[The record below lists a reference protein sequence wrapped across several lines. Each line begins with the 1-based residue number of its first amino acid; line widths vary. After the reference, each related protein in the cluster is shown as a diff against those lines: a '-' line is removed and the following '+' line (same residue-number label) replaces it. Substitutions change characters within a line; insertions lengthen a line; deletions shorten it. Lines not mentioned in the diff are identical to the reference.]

1 MIYGTLSKTSTFKK
15 ITEVLAT
22 SDVVLIFD
30 QKGMTCQGMD
40 SSHVSMTF
48 LNLDNRDFQE
58 YTCNTQHRIPLNVLN
73 LSKVIKCAGNDDA
86 MIIRYVDGEDFIT
99 LMFKNAERVLQF
111 SLNLVVI
118 EQDEVEIPDMQYME
132 NITMKATTFKATV
145 GDLIQVGEICTV
157 KCANDSVSFV
167 TKGDI
172 GEAKIVLKNCCETE
186 ISINFALRYLNIFA
200 KAASLCDTTT
210 MSISPELPLRL
221 VFTISEFSQIVF
233 FLAPQMEE

>member
-118 EQDEVEIPDMQYME
+118 EQDEVEIPDM
-132 NITMKATTFKATV
+132 
-145 GDLIQVGEICTV
+145 
-157 KCANDSVSFV
+157 
-167 TKGDI
+167 
-172 GEAKIVLKNCCETE
+172 
-186 ISINFALRYLNIFA
+186 
-200 KAASLCDTTT
+200 
-210 MSISPELPLRL
+210 
-221 VFTISEFSQIVF
+221 
-233 FLAPQMEE
+233 